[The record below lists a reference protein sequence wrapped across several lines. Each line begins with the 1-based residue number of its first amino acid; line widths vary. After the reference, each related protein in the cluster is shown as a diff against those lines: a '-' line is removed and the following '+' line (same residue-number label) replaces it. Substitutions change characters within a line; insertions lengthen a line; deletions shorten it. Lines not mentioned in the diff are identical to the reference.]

1 MSLSRLVIHVVPWI
15 AVFAC
20 AAGMAAP
27 QEADREP
34 LSSFPRS
41 QLEIQSSGKRHE
53 LSVWVADTPSRRAQ
67 GLMFVTE
74 LRPLTGMLFVFPQP
88 QTVSMWMKNTRISLD
103 MLFVAADGRVIR
115 IAPKARPESL
125 ATISSMGVVIGVIE
139 IAGGEAER
147 LGIHS
152 GDRVIHPAFGSAQ
165 ASDPRPSDHPVRH
178 LLS

>member
-1 MSLSRLVIHVVPWI
+1 MSITRLVARVVAWI
-15 AVFAC
+15 AVLAC
-20 AAGMAAP
+20 AAGIAAA
-27 QEADREP
+27 QEPDHEP

-41 QLEIQSSGKRHE
+41 QLEIQSGQKLHE
-53 LSVWVADTPSRRAQ
+53 LTVWVANTPSRRQQ

-74 LRPLTGMLFVFPQP
+74 LHPMTGMLFVFPQP

-115 IAPKARPESL
+115 IAPKAKPESL
-125 ATISSMGVVIGVIE
+125 ATISSMGVVTGVIE

-152 GDRVIHPAFGSAQ
+152 GDRVIHPAFGPA
-165 ASDPRPSDHPVRH
+165 
-178 LLS
+178 

>member
-1 MSLSRLVIHVVPWI
+1 MSLFRLTARVVPWI
-15 AVFAC
+15 AAVVC
-20 AAGMAAP
+20 TAGVAAP
-27 QEADREP
+27 QEADHEP

-41 QLEIQSSGKRHE
+41 QLEIKSGDKHHE
-53 LSVWVADTPSRRAQ
+53 LTVWVADTPSRRAQ

-115 IAPKARPESL
+115 IAPKAHPESL
-125 ATISSMGVVIGVIE
+125 ATISSMGVVTGVIE

-152 GDRVIHPAFGSAQ
+152 GDRVIHPAFGPA
-165 ASDPRPSDHPVRH
+165 
-178 LLS
+178 

>member
-1 MSLSRLVIHVVPWI
+1 MSITRLVARVVAWI
-15 AVFAC
+15 AVLAC
-20 AAGMAAP
+20 AAGIAAA
-27 QEADREP
+27 QEPDHEP

-41 QLEIQSSGKRHE
+41 QLEIQSGQKLHE
-53 LSVWVADTPSRRAQ
+53 LTVWVANTPSRRQQ

-74 LRPLTGMLFVFPQP
+74 LRPMTGMLFVFPQP

-115 IAPKARPESL
+115 VAPKAKPESL
-125 ATISSMGVVIGVIE
+125 ATISSMGVVTGVIE

-152 GDRVIHPAFGSAQ
+152 GDRVIHPAFGPA
-165 ASDPRPSDHPVRH
+165 
-178 LLS
+178 